1 MAVACDANS
10 QRSAGGR
17 SSGRRVEPVT
27 ASVLGGSQFPGAAF
41 DSLAAELASYNHAF
55 AELELPWR
63 WDAALLA
70 QLKSMAA
77 EGDLV
82 GAYVERNQAHLLRAY
97 EKAFLCDLVYSARAR
112 HRQDGTTA

>member
-1 MAVACDANS
+1 M
-10 QRSAGGR
+10 GGR
-17 SSGRRVEPVT
+17 PPGRRVEPVT
-27 ASVLGGSQFPGAAF
+27 ASVLSGSPFSGVAF

-70 QLKSMAA
+70 QLKSMAT

-97 EKAFLCDLVYSARAR
+97 DKAFLCDLVYSARAR
-112 HRQDGTTA
+112 HRQDAATA